1 MPRKTRL
8 DGAARGRGRGKGGL
22 HAPFFSCLLA
32 GQHHGAQQL
41 FFGQTQY
48 LRHFAGFP
56 GQVGLAAGAVGRVLS
71 GAYLLAEFVVEHL
84 RAGPDLHGAAPVAD
98 FKDELPAQRKRRVRV
113 AGDRLAQAAV
123 FAHGAREQR

>member
-1 MPRKTRL
+1 MTALRAA
-8 DGAARGRGRGKGGL
+8 GAGEKGACTL
-22 HAPFFSCLLA
+22 LFSCLLA

-48 LRHFAGFP
+48 LRHLAGFP
-56 GQVGLAAGAVGRVLS
+56 GQVGLAAGAVGHVLP
-71 GAYLLAEFVVEHL
+71 GAHLLAEFVVEHL

-98 FKDELPAQRKRRVRV
+98 FKDELSAHRKRRVRV